1 MTRCLAALREW
12 HAAVPVHLRADS
24 SLHPQHRRA
33 VSLLHLRF
41 WIATIALT
49 RPFLL
54 FTVGKMDRQQAAAMI
69 PVKRKIYEQMSN
81 VCVDA
86 AENAVQILRRMRED
100 RSLSSLMLLDC
111 HYIGE
116 VMWILIL
123 ALQRHGETERRDMLR
138 FCLETVKSM
147 EKIGWAE
154 KVAPELEARVHESGV
169 LEVQADN
176 TALQT
181 AHQTHRQQQQQQ
193 YPMWPMDGL
202 GHQMEGDGQMSVAMN
217 AQISPTTSS
226 DYVGL

>member
-1 MTRCLAALREW
+1 M
-12 HAAVPVHLRADS
+12 PVHLRADS

-54 FTVGKMDRQQAAAMI
+54 FTVAKMERQAAGMI
-69 PVKRKIYEQMSN
+69 PVKRRIYERMSN
-81 VCVDA
+81 VCVEA

-100 RSLSSLMLLDC
+100 GTLSSLMLLDC

-123 ALQRHGETERRDMLR
+123 ALQRHGGAERQDMLR
-138 FCLETVKSM
+138 FCLETVKGM
-147 EKIGWAE
+147 EKVGWAE

-169 LEVQADN
+169 LEMPAGNGVLQAAAQPPQHEYSLWQAD
-176 TALQT
+176 
-181 AHQTHRQQQQQQ
+181 
-193 YPMWPMDGL
+193 GL
-202 GHQMEGDGQMSVAMN
+202 THQMGGAGQMGVALN
-217 AQISPTTSS
+217 AQVSPTTSS